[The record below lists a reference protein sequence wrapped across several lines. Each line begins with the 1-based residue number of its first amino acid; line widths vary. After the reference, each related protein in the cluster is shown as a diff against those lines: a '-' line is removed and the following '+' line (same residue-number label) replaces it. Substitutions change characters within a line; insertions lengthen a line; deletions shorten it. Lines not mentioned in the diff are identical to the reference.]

1 MLRGSFAVGTGTLN
15 FTRHGQ
21 IVQSDQQPAYRA
33 DLTHLVDSMEQN
45 KSVLLPAKGKSTVRW
60 ADGSADMR
68 SGRKRRLLCNGG
80 DTGCAR
86 WIGNIIGR
94 ESGQTSLGCFIARK
108 RG

>member
-33 DLTHLVDSMEQN
+33 DLTHHVDSTEQS
-45 KSVLLPAKGKSTVRW
+45 KSVSLPAKGKSTARW
-60 ADGSADMR
+60 ADGGADKR
-68 SGRKRRLLCNGG
+68 SGRKRKLFCNGG

-86 WIGNIIGR
+86 
-94 ESGQTSLGCFIARK
+94 
-108 RG
+108 